1 MQEDNYE
8 TSASRFWQVFE
19 STGNIE
25 YYLKY
30 KQAYNFNAEVTN
42 AAGSKGNSSARG

>member
-8 TSASRFWQVFE
+8 ALASRFWQVFE

-30 KQAYNFNAEVTN
+30 KQADNLNTEVSN
-42 AAGSKGNSSARG
+42 AAGSERDSSARG